1 MLYYI
6 FVKIMM
12 FYYYFVEELESVFEI
27 SDLVIEDDEFGVKDE
42 GIYINCVFVLNS
54 DDNKNGSDVVL
65 VRKLLKNYEI
75 EKNL

>member
-6 FVKIMM
+6 FVKIM

-42 GIYINCVFVLNS
+42 GIYINCVFVLNG
-54 DDNKNGSDVVL
+54 DDNKNGSDIDL
-65 VRKLLKNYEI
+65 DIKFLKNYEI
-75 EKNL
+75 EKIL

>member
-42 GIYINCVFVLNS
+42 GIYINCVFVLNG
-54 DDNKNGSDVVL
+54 DDNKNGSDIDL
-65 VRKLLKNYEI
+65 DIKFLKNYEI
-75 EKNL
+75 EKIL